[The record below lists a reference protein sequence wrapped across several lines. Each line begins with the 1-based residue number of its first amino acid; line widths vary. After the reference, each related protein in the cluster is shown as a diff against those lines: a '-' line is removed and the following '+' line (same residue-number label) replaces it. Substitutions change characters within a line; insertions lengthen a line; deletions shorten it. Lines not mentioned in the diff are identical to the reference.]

1 MPRSTQTKKED
12 KAKYDKERKAIQ
24 RKERRFA
31 KPFKLFMY
39 RKYPAQYGEFVT
51 FFNLLE
57 NTYPGKKDLTKTEMF
72 RKFMSDHSAQ
82 ETEQYPVMA
91 SLLEPN
97 TSPTEPFP
105 NTSTIQAVST
115 SFTQN
120 PNTAA
125 SLLEPNTSPT
135 EPFPN
140 TSTIQAV
147 STSFTQNPNTS
158 TTQTTSTSFTQN
170 AEHNIISELVDE
182 LFGSGDLDRYIE
194 HVENADEGID
204 VNILDELKL
213 DLEPFNFELEALD
226 F

>member
-1 MPRSTQTKKED
+1 MPRSTQTKKD

-24 RKERRFA
+24 RKEWRFA
-31 KPFKLFMY
+31 KPFKLFMC

-57 NTYPGKKDLTKTEMF
+57 NTYPGKRDLTKSEMF
-72 RKFMSDHSAQ
+72 RKFMSDHPAP

-97 TSPTEPFP
+97 TSSTEPFPNTSFTQNPNTAVSLLEPNTSSTEPFP
-105 NTSTIQAVST
+105 NTSTIEVVST
-115 SFTQN
+115 SF
-120 PNTAA
+120 
-125 SLLEPNTSPT
+125 S
-135 EPFPN
+135 
-140 TSTIQAV
+140 
-147 STSFTQNPNTS
+147 QNPNTS
-158 TTQTTSTSFTQN
+158 TTQTTSTFFTRN
-170 AEHNIISELVDE
+170 AERNIISELVDE
-182 LFGSGDLDRYIE
+182 LFGPGDLDRYIE

-213 DLEPFNFELEALD
+213 DLEPFDFELEALD